1 MGEQGHDDDHS
12 FCRGTQP
19 IEDRACG
26 GAEGFVAL
34 MTDEPLLL
42 PRMDYQCSHGQFGL
56 WHGSAHWGRM

>member
-1 MGEQGHDDDHS
+1 MRHS

-19 IEDRACG
+19 IEGTCG

-42 PRMDYQCSHGQFGL
+42 ANGYHVPLASGSGRAVLMGQ
-56 WHGSAHWGRM
+56 M